1 MKQEYEAKLEE
12 QRVRKQK
19 IVTQE
24 QVRLM
29 KEQLDSLRKKGSQM
43 LLEH

>member
-29 KEQLDSLRKKGSQM
+29 KEQLDSLRKKGSQI